1 MDAYFYKMELKFKT
15 TLKCSAC
22 EAKVK
27 PFLDA
32 LEQVEEWN
40 ADLSVNPKTVTVKG
54 ENIQANDIISAI
66 EKAGFKAELV

>member
-1 MDAYFYKMELKFKT
+1 MELTFKT

-32 LEQVEEWN
+32 LNQVEEWN
-40 ADLSVNPKTVTVKG
+40 VDLTVNPKRVIAKG
-54 ENIQANDIISAI
+54 ENIDAKDIISAI
-66 EKAGFKAELV
+66 EKAGFKAELI

>member
-1 MDAYFYKMELKFKT
+1 MELTFKT
-15 TLKCSAC
+15 TLKCSGC

-27 PFLDA
+27 PFLDQMA
-32 LEQVEEWN
+32 QIKEWN

-54 ENIQANDIISAI
+54 DSLNADEIIAAI